1 MNIDAAFWISVS
13 FFIFVGVLIY
23 LKIPQKISVSINE
36 KINEII
42 NELTEAEKLKDESKK
57 VLDDF
62 EVKQS
67 AISINF
73 DKIWG

>member
-1 MNIDAAFWISVS
+1 MATKMAIQLLRPKLNRKPGDGNHLANVKDNGNVKFFQIDFS
-13 FFIFVGVLIY
+13 
-23 LKIPQKISVSINE
+23 
-36 KINEII
+36 
-42 NELTEAEKLKDESKK
+42 KLENSKDL
-57 VLDDF
+57 LDDF